1 MVYSSI
7 PYDNV
12 YLSNDYLA
20 TNFDYLQ
27 MRGAE
32 ITPFTCY
39 TLLFFV
45 SVGYDLS
52 EFDVYLSNIMRTVSW
67 VIPQPIQEPNQR
79 RI

>member
-1 MVYSSI
+1 MVHSSI

-39 TLLFFV
+39 TLLFL
-45 SVGYDLS
+45 SV
-52 EFDVYLSNIMRTVSW
+52 
-67 VIPQPIQEPNQR
+67 
-79 RI
+79 